1 MVSLV
6 SLISFGEGNRRGWR
20 RAVKSSG
27 NAVMRWRRAQAR
39 PAGALAGTGRACASS
54 VGIGGL
60 AGRPG
65 RLACYLLPLHRSVR
79 WQQKRGFSRTAACR
93 GGAIA
98 CCLLW
103 PVSCPDRRGK
113 RMLGGSGPRVKRFSK
128 TCKGCT
134 ALMHK
139 EKSGAGGGRTAPPA
153 PGLRVCEQAPRRG
166 GRRRGPAGRCRAV
179 ATAKHSTRPWGLP
192 RTPGRL
198 SIANLPQPNRYAKEI
213 DMKTVL
219 ILCRPRLG

>member
-39 PAGALAGTGRACASS
+39 PAGALARTGRACASS

-79 WQQKRGFSRTAACR
+79 WQRKRGFSRTAACR

-139 EKSGAGGGRTAPPA
+139 EKRRRRWRPDSATGTRA
-153 PGLRVCEQAPRRG
+153 PGLRAGAAARRAPER
-166 GRRRGPAGRCRAV
+166 
-179 ATAKHSTRPWGLP
+179 
-192 RTPGRL
+192 PGRPL
-198 SIANLPQPNRYAKEI
+198 S
-213 DMKTVL
+213 
-219 ILCRPRLG
+219 CRRDSEAFHPAVGLAAHTWPA